1 MMSNIGLY
9 IIELIGLYLAILVAY
24 DLFWPKAKR
33 DEQEL
38 YYDDIY
44 SLRESERLER
54 FLGGKDD

>member
-1 MMSNIGLY
+1 MSNIGLY
-9 IIELIGLYLAILVAY
+9 IIELIGLYLCILVAY
-24 DLFWPKAKR
+24 DLFWPKPKR

-38 YYDDIY
+38 NYDDIY